1 MMNVRRGGD
10 KMSKKYDEL
19 LHTLCIYDSVE
30 KVPYEGCI
38 FLKDGKIANVEKG
51 SIKKNIWKRQ
61 IQSLNVEIKL
71 SVQDSVIHILFLQDM
86 SLNIWE

>member
-1 MMNVRRGGD
+1 MMNMRRGGD

-51 SIKKNIWKRQ
+51 SIKNIWKRQ

>member
-1 MMNVRRGGD
+1 MMNMRRGGD

-51 SIKKNIWKRQ
+51 SIKKEYLEK
-61 IQSLNVEIKL
+61 IKL

>member
-1 MMNVRRGGD
+1 MIGNIENHDYKKTRRKWLNISLYNDMMNMRRGGD

-51 SIKKNIWKRQ
+51 
-61 IQSLNVEIKL
+61 V
-71 SVQDSVIHILFLQDM
+71 
-86 SLNIWE
+86 